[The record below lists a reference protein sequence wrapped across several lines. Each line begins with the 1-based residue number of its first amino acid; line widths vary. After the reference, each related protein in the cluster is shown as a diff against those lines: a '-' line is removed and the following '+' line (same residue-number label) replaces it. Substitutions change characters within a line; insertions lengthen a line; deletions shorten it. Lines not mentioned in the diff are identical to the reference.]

1 VGGTPSVLRVRQLS
15 QAEVGRA
22 AALVGL
28 LTALALYYA
37 FHDRLWDASTWWDIA
52 FLGLALIPAC
62 FALVWLVLP
71 LRAARGL
78 LAVGAAL
85 GVLAWVLHVAGWNT
99 AENFAK
105 LFAVTFVGFA
115 FLEYFETLSWVVLV
129 SLIIPWVDAYSV
141 WRGPTKVIVT
151 KHAHVFTNFSFAFP
165 IPGETTAAN
174 LGLPDLLFFALFLAA
189 SAKYLLRPNLTWLL
203 MTLSFG
209 ATLALA
215 VWRDLGGLPA
225 LPLLSL
231 GFLLANGDLIW
242 TQLRR
247 DRQRHADARG

>member
-1 VGGTPSVLRVRQLS
+1 MR
-15 QAEVGRA
+15 EVGRA
-22 AALVGL
+22 AALLVL

-37 FHDRLWDASTWWDIA
+37 FHSRLWNASTTWDIV
-52 FLGLALIPAC
+52 FLTFVLIPAC
-62 FALVWLVLP
+62 FACVWCVLP
-71 LRAARGL
+71 LRGARGL
-78 LAVGAAL
+78 LAVGVTL
-85 GVLAWVLHVAGWNT
+85 GVLAWAFHEAGWNT
-99 AENFAK
+99 AENFSK

-129 SLIIPWVDAYSV
+129 ALIIPWVDAYSV

-151 KHAHVFTNFSFAFP
+151 KHAHVFTSFSFAFP
-165 IPGETTAAN
+165 IPGESASAN

-189 SAKYLLRPNLTWLL
+189 AARYLLRPNLTWLL
-203 MTLSFG
+203 MALSFG

-215 VWRDLGGLPA
+215 VWRKLGGLPA

-242 TQLRR
+242 RELRR
-247 DRQRHADARG
+247 RR